1 MTSPFIELSSAEG
14 EKSIFLNVNHIVSFK
29 LNEKPGATIIR
40 TTEYRVKGSSRVNVK
55 ETPAQIAEAIAKL

>member
-1 MTSPFIELSSAEG
+1 MTTPFIELTSAEG
-14 EKSIFLNVNHIVSFK
+14 EKNIYLNVNHIVSYK

-55 ETPAQIAEAIAKL
+55 ETPEQISEAIAKL